1 MCDTLDQLIF
11 SGLDSRDAARPA
23 ITQAETGQT
32 ISYGGLSRRVLQAR
46 DHLRCHLSDPESRS
60 VIAVQLP
67 NSVDFAVFFFGALA
81 AGAAVTPI
89 SMHATAAETAHQI
102 AATGAEVLVTTA
114 GVARTGAAP
123 VLADWPA
130 GLGVIP
136 FSSGTTGSPK
146 PVALTHANLVA
157 NVRQMSAALDRN
169 RMTKDWPI
177 AAPLPFA
184 HVYGLTVLLCTS
196 LYRRN
201 HLIAFA
207 RFDPRTF
214 LPLHQKYQVA
224 WSYVAPAILARIVR
238 ERLADGL
245 DLTALKVVL
254 SGADTLTAPLQQAA
268 AAELGCEVVQGYGL
282 SEASPVTHVNIRG
295 YDDPAT
301 LGTPVDGTEVRVVDG
316 ELWVRGPQVMAG
328 YLGLPA
334 ETAAAKDAQGWLRT
348 GDVVELG
355 PDGRGLR
362 VIGRAKE
369 IINHNGFQVSPT
381 EVEERLRE
389 HPGISDAAVAA
400 WQRSAGG
407 EAPRAVVVPA
417 AEGAVPSAHEL
428 ASWVAARL
436 AAYKV
441 PVRFDV
447 ADAVPRTAT
456 GKVAR
461 MALRALGRD
470 PS

>member
-1 MCDTLDQLIF
+1 M
-11 SGLDSRDAARPA
+11 
-23 ITQAETGQT
+23 
-32 ISYGGLSRRVLQAR
+32 
-46 DHLRCHLSDPESRS
+46 
-60 VIAVQLP
+60 
-67 NSVDFAVFFFGALA
+67 
-81 AGAAVTPI
+81 
-89 SMHATAAETAHQI
+89 
-102 AATGAEVLVTTA
+102 
-114 GVARTGAAP
+114 
-123 VLADWPA
+123 
-130 GLGVIP
+130 
-136 FSSGTTGSPK
+136 
-146 PVALTHANLVA
+146 
-157 NVRQMSAALDRN
+157 
-169 RMTKDWPI
+169 
-177 AAPLPFA
+177 
-184 HVYGLTVLLCTS
+184 
-196 LYRRN
+196 
-201 HLIAFA
+201 
-207 RFDPRTF
+207 
-214 LPLHQKYQVA
+214 
-224 WSYVAPAILARIVR
+224 
-238 ERLADGL
+238 
-245 DLTALKVVL
+245 
-254 SGADTLTAPLQQAA
+254 
-268 AAELGCEVVQGYGL
+268 
-282 SEASPVTHVNIRG
+282 
-295 YDDPAT
+295 
-301 LGTPVDGTEVRVVDG
+301 VDG